1 MVTHPQSPT
10 LAGFKGVDVSGLTLA
25 CPFSAYP
32 EIVKL
37 FEGRILSW
45 CTFNPIVDL
54 VKKFMAKSP
63 GTPIMEKGTVSG
75 CVLDISIL
83 LGSKKVLFVGQDMTI
98 RDDGR
103 YYTDDS
109 HIPITEGI
117 MPTLNK
123 GIDFLEI
130 HQTKF

>member
-1 MVTHPQSPT
+1 MFPVNS
-10 LAGFKGVDVSGLTLA
+10 A

-54 VKKFMAKSP
+54 VRNSWPNSGLQSWKRVQFRDAYWIYP
-63 GTPIMEKGTVSG
+63 GY
-75 CVLDISIL
+75 C
-83 LGSKKVLFVGQDMTI
+83 SKKVLFVGQDMCI

-109 HIPITEGI
+109 AYSDHGGHYANTQQGHRLPG
-117 MPTLNK
+117 
-123 GIDFLEI
+123 I